1 MCPVTCRGSSLL
13 SGGASAAQ
21 VGKGDDDS
29 LRGAPSGPQPGEL
42 AEALR
47 EMQAAPVSQVGSAP
61 AALEGE
67 LLVPP
72 SMEKQSAAVREQER
86 AEREVAL
93 KQASTAPAAIVAPA
107 AAAAA
112 AAGPA
117 AAVHMHKPSAEVALE
132 RMRQAGSGAGG
143 AGRGEDASQA
153 SLVAPSVGPSV
164 AQASLPS
171 LDSRRN
177 LMEAAEQS
185 PEEIEEHIRA
195 LKRRSEHGQAAGR
208 VAGWV
213 AGNGEV

>member
-29 LRGAPSGPQPGEL
+29 LQGAPSGPQPGEL

-117 AAVHMHKPSAEVALE
+117 AAVHMHKPRAEVALE

>member
-1 MCPVTCRGSSLL
+1 M
-13 SGGASAAQ
+13 
-21 VGKGDDDS
+21 GKGDDDS
-29 LRGAPSGPQPGEL
+29 LQGAPSGPQPGEL

-117 AAVHMHKPSAEVALE
+117 LQHRAAAGPAAAVHMHKPRAEVALE